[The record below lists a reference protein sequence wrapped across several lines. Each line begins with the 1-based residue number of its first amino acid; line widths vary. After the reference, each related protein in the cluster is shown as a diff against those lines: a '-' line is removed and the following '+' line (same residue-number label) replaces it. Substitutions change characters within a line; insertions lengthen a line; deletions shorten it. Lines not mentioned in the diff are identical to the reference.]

1 MQMPRSLSASRG
13 LCTQGSVQD
22 RVGETHREG
31 QAEDCG
37 IWSWRITE
45 HSRED
50 QGSGGAGEVEM
61 WSKASVRM
69 GQQPGK
75 PFFLSSGTEWM

>member
-1 MQMPRSLSASRG
+1 M
-13 LCTQGSVQD
+13 QD